1 MAGPDTNSDAI
12 RFVFGGVLRAL
23 RGVDPNTTVLNW
35 LREAE
40 RKTGTKEGCAE
51 GDCGACTVVLGE
63 LAGSKIRYRAI
74 NACLLFVPALDGK
87 ELVVVEDLRGPD
99 GALHPVQQA
108 LVDHHG
114 SQCGFCTPGFVMSLF
129 ALHKAERAPGRAVI
143 NDAIAGNLC
152 RCTGYRP
159 IIDAGLAMGKH
170 GGNDQFSAR
179 EKQTARLLRSIR
191 RKATFAYRANGRRY
205 FAPTSEDELAALY
218 KKHPDAIL
226 LAGGTDLG
234 LLVTKQHRDLGTL
247 IALGG
252 IAGMRYAKQDA
263 ETIEIG
269 AATPYSEAIGILGE
283 AYPDFGELFRRLG
296 SVQIRNAGTIG
307 GNIANASPIGDSM
320 PGLIALGAS
329 VRLRRGKTVRQV
341 PLDEFYTGY
350 RQTVLGPGEFIAAIR
365 LPAPRADR
373 RFHTTKVCKR
383 FDQDISAVCG
393 GFAITVTG
401 GRIAEAR
408 ICYGGMA
415 STPLRAARCEAAL
428 LGKPWGEA
436 AIEDAA
442 RALERDFA
450 PLSDMRASA
459 GYRILVAKN
468 LLRRMVLET
477 TGAPGP
483 RHVLEYDPSRAGSGA

>member
-1 MAGPDTNSDAI
+1 MAGPDTNTDAI
-12 RFVFGGVLRAL
+12 RFVFGGALRQL

-63 LAGSKIRYRAI
+63 LAGSRIRYRAI
-74 NACLLFVPALDGK
+74 NACLLFVPVLDGK

-99 GALHPVQQA
+99 GNLHPVQQA

-129 ALHKAERAPGRAVI
+129 ALHKAGSAPDRAAV

-159 IIDAGLAMGKH
+159 IVDAGLAMGKDGACDH
-170 GGNDQFSAR
+170 FSAR
-179 EKQTARLLRSIR
+179 EKQTVRLLRSIR
-191 RKATFAYRANGRRY
+191 RKQTFAYQANGRSY
-205 FAPTSEDELAALY
+205 FAPTSEDELAALT
-218 KKHPDAIL
+218 KKYPGASL

-234 LLVTKQHRDLGTL
+234 LLVTKQHRDLDIL

-252 IAGMRYAKQDA
+252 VAGMRYARQDGD
-263 ETIEIG
+263 TIEIG
-269 AATPYSEAIGILGE
+269 AATPYTEAGAVIGQ
-283 AYPDFGELFRRLG
+283 AYADFGELFRRLG

-320 PGLIALGAS
+320 PGLIALGATL
-329 VRLRRGKTVRQV
+329 RLRRGKSVRQV

-350 RQTVLGPGEFIAAIR
+350 RQTVLGPGEFITAIR

-373 RFHTTKVCKR
+373 HFYTAKVCKR

-393 GFAITVTG
+393 AFAITVAG
-401 GRIAEAR
+401 GRIGDAR

-415 STPLRAARCEAAL
+415 ATPRRAARCEAAL

-436 AIEDAA
+436 AIEDGA
-442 RALERDFA
+442 RALEGDFA
-450 PLSDMRASA
+450 PLGDMRASA
-459 GYRILVAKN
+459 GYRMAVARN
-468 LLRRMVLET
+468 LLRRMVLGA
-477 TGAPGP
+477 TGAPGSG
-483 RHVLEYDPSRAGSGA
+483 HVLDYQGAGA

>member
-1 MAGPDTNSDAI
+1 MADTSAI
-12 RFVFGGVLRAL
+12 RFVFGGVLREL

-35 LREAE
+35 LRESE

-63 LAGSKIRYRAI
+63 LAGSKIRYRAL
-74 NACLLFVPALDGK
+74 NACLLFVPVLDGK
-87 ELVVVEDLRGPD
+87 ELIVVEDLRDRD

-129 ALHKAERAPGRAVI
+129 ALYKADTKPQRPSI
-143 NDAIAGNLC
+143 NDAVAGNLC

-159 IIDAGLAMGKH
+159 IVDAGLAMGKN
-170 GGNDQFSAR
+170 GASDQFSAR
-179 EKQTARLLRSIR
+179 ETETARLLRSIR
-191 RKATFAYRANGRRY
+191 RKQTFVYLANNRRY

-218 KKHPDAIL
+218 KKHPEANL

-234 LLVTKQHRDLGTL
+234 LLVTKQHHDFDTL

-252 IAGMRYAKQDA
+252 IADMRFARRDGD
-263 ETIEIG
+263 TIEIG
-269 AATPYSEAIGILGE
+269 AATPYSEASGIIGE

-307 GNIANASPIGDSM
+307 GNIANASPIGDTM
-320 PGLIALGAS
+320 PGLIALGALL
-329 VRLRRGKTVRQV
+329 RLRRGKSVRET

-350 RQTVLGPGEFIAAIR
+350 RQTALEPGEFIAAIR
-365 LPAPRADR
+365 LPLPRADR
-373 RFHTTKVCKR
+373 HFHTYKVSKR

-393 GFAITVTG
+393 AFAITLTG
-401 GRIAEAR
+401 GRIGEAR

-415 STPLRAARCEAAL
+415 ATPRRAARCEAVL
-428 LGKPWGEA
+428 LGKPWGES
-436 AIEDAA
+436 AIEDAT

-459 GYRILVAKN
+459 GYRMAVAKN
-468 LLRRMVLET
+468 LLRRMYFET
-477 TGAPGP
+477 AGAPGP
-483 RHVLEYDPSRAGSGA
+483 CHVLDYDGARAGSGA

>member
-1 MAGPDTNSDAI
+1 MAGSDAI
-12 RFVFGGVLRAL
+12 RFVFGGILRKL
-23 RGVDPNTTVLNW
+23 RGVDPNTTILNW
-35 LREAE
+35 LRENE

-63 LAGSKIRYRAI
+63 LVGSRIRYSAL
-74 NACLLFVPALDGK
+74 NACLLFVPILDGK
-87 ELVVVEDLRGPD
+87 ELVVVEDLRDQD
-99 GALHPVQQA
+99 GKLHPVQQA

-129 ALHKAERAPGRAVI
+129 ALYKAEARPERARI
-143 NDAIAGNLC
+143 NDTIAGNLC

-159 IIDAGLAMGKH
+159 IVDAGLAIGKQ
-170 GGNDQFSAR
+170 GRSDQFTAR
-179 EKQTARLLRSIR
+179 EKQTVRLLRSIR
-191 RKATFAYRANGRRY
+191 RKETFAYQANNRQY
-205 FAPTSEDELAALY
+205 FAPTSEDELAALTMKY
-218 KKHPDAIL
+218 PDATL

-234 LLVTKQHRDLGTL
+234 LLVTKQHRDLDTL

-252 IAGMRYAKQDA
+252 IAGMHYARRNG

-269 AATPYSEAIGILGE
+269 AATTYSEAGAIIGE
-283 AYPDFGELFRRLG
+283 AYPDFGEIFRRLG

-329 VRLRRGKTVRQV
+329 LRLRRGKTIREV

-350 RQTVLGPGEFIAAIR
+350 RQTVLEPGEFITEIR
-365 LPAPRADR
+365 LPAPRKDR
-373 RFHTTKVCKR
+373 YFHTAKVCKR

-393 GFAITVTG
+393 AFAITVTG
-401 GRIAEAR
+401 GRISEAR
-408 ICYGGMA
+408 VCYGGMA
-415 STPLRAARCEAAL
+415 STPKRAVQCEAAL
-428 LGKPWGEA
+428 VGKPWGEG

-450 PLSDMRASA
+450 PLSDVRASA
-459 GYRILVAKN
+459 GYRMSVARN
-468 LLRRMVLET
+468 LLHRMLFDT
-477 TGAPGP
+477 AGGPGLS
-483 RHVLEYDPSRAGSGA
+483 HVLAYEGSQTGSRA